1 MLRYHQYVITSVN
14 TFAQWGGIEALKG
27 DQGPSENMVEE
38 FRRRGDFISSA
49 VNQIPG
55 FRSVK
60 PEGAFYIFPEIRETG
75 MDGFQM
81 SQMLL
86 EKAGVATVA
95 GECFGKC
102 GAGHIRISYSN
113 SMDNLKKA
121 VENIQTVMRE

>member
-1 MLRYHQYVITSVN
+1 
-14 TFAQWGGIEALKG
+14 
-27 DQGPSENMVEE
+27 MVEE
-38 FRRRGDFISSA
+38 FLNRRDYISEA

-55 FRSVK
+55 FRCSK
-60 PEGAFYIFPEIRETG
+60 PEGAFYIFPNIQKTG

-81 SQMLL
+81 SHILL

-95 GECFGKC
+95 GECFGKY

-121 VENIQTVMRE
+121 VTNITEAMTK